1 MEAKIT
7 HNPELCD
14 SFTNY
19 RELSK
24 KGQDRK
30 YNDFHELQANF
41 KELQVKDKSKTKQMM
56 RKGNRKKKKK
66 KKQNKFHFEGE
77 TFKDPDPYQLAVRKT
92 KYESQKGKFVF
103 EGEKFADPD
112 PFGLAIRK
120 TSLSSY
126 DDKDVR
132 HEYMSQLNHAHPRL
146 VHGSMEYYNKDAYI
160 GKLDGEDED
169 DDDSSLDEEQQGC
182 CNRAAL
188 SQFLAVSVKNVLLL
202 GYGMTLGFSTIV
214 IPAIQGG
221 EGRGPSMEEGF
232 TLSRDEISWLS
243 SINLICVPL
252 GCLFSGMLTQPI
264 GRRRAMQIV
273 NIPMFIAWILFHLA
287 DDVHFLYCGLAL
299 AGFSGGLS
307 EAPVLTYV
315 AEITQPRFRGML
327 AATGSTC
334 VILGVLIQFFMGS
347 FLRWRTVAL
356 CSACIPVISFILL
369 FFVPESPV
377 WLAKKHKPKQA
388 RRALA
393 WLRGWV
399 PEEQIEQ
406 EYSDLVK
413 HMEEIS
419 EREKD
424 FTAAKKMKLYT
435 SRPFLKPF
443 GLITLCFFIGHFSGM
458 TTLQTYAVQI
468 FHTLKAPIDKYYA
481 TILLGVS
488 ELLGTLFCVG
498 LVRFSGK
505 RPLVF
510 VSTIGCAICFFSVA
524 SYAYFLHMIPGP
536 SVNNVVANVSA
547 IRTDVRVIPL
557 NHTEVLS
564 IATDDSLA
572 ALVQNTTNELSFL
585 KHNDST
591 GVIYDNL
598 NFNPLYINGSYDDTV
613 NTDIRYGEYVRTVF
627 PRDVLVNIPNANE
640 NKYLWLPLT
649 LLLGSAFLTH
659 MGIRL
664 IPWMLIGELFA
675 PSIRSGASGIAGGT
689 GYIFGFLAN
698 KLFLKMLATFT
709 LPGTFWI
716 YSAITVFGTIILHK
730 FLPET
735 EGKSLVEIEQYFAT
749 KRKDSIHLDLDLEA
763 PPKPKPRSSISS
775 LTAVPP
781 PLPPRSHPLK
791 DDLGRIRKTSHIAQ
805 SRKMSETSNPSR
817 KISTTS
823 TKSRRSSSSNQSA
836 QSYNLHDAVTPVEA
850 VMENYRKISASKMPV
865 TPPAVVPSSQ
875 YPISVVPPRTTAI
888 TVTQPEEPTH
898 FTTTQR
904 YRKISDAKRK
914 ISTVLDPVIE
924 GIVQTTPTRVQP
936 PHYHRHKRHGKPT
949 SLEGFDVRTW
959 DSNIKFEKMLRKR
972 RKSIDRD
979 DDDDDDDNYKDDG
992 QGSNTSISQ
1001 HDLRQ
1006 LKQHIQQRDAHLMAM
1021 GRLRSR
1027 QNSGSLNMLNKVGL
1041 DNRAFVGS
1049 DQSVNET
1056 QM

>member
-1 MEAKIT
+1 MEAKIDK
-7 HNPELCD
+7 NPELCD
-14 SFTNY
+14 SFSNY
-19 RELSK
+19 RELAK

-41 KELQVKDKSKTKQMM
+41 KELQVKDKAKNKQMM
-56 RKGNRKKKKK
+56 SKGNRKKKKK
-66 KKQNKFHFEGE
+66 KQKKFHFEGE

-92 KYESQKGKFVF
+92 QYEKQKGKFVF

-120 TSLSSY
+120 NSNSSY
-126 DDKDVR
+126 DDRDVR
-132 HEYMSQLNHAHPRL
+132 QEYMSQGHHAHPGL
-146 VHGSMEYYNKDAYI
+146 VHGSMEYYNKNAYI
-160 GKLDGEDED
+160 GKLDD
-169 DDDSSLDEEQQGC
+169 DDDEEDSSFDEGKQGC

-188 SQFLAVSVKNVLLL
+188 AQFLAVSVKNVLLL
-202 GYGMTLGFSTIV
+202 GYGMTLGFPTIV

-232 TLSRDEISWLS
+232 TLNKDEISWLS

-252 GCLFSGMLTQPI
+252 GCVFSGMLSQPI
-264 GRRRAMQIV
+264 GRRRAMQLV

-299 AGFSGGLS
+299 SGFSGGLS

-315 AEITQPRFRGML
+315 AEITQPRYRGML

-356 CSACIPVISFILL
+356 CSACLPVISFILL

-377 WLAKKHKPKQA
+377 WLAKKHKEKQA

-406 EYSDLVK
+406 EYDDLVK

-443 GLITLCFFIGHFSGM
+443 GLISLCFFIGHFSGM

-481 TILLGVS
+481 TILLGVA

-498 LVRFSGK
+498 LVRYSGK

-536 SVNNVVANVSA
+536 SVSNVVANVSA
-547 IRTDVRVIPL
+547 IKTDVRVIPL
-557 NHTEVLS
+557 NHTEILS
-564 IATDDSLA
+564 IIQDDKLA
-572 ALVQNTTNELSFL
+572 ALVQNTTNEISYV
-585 KHNDST
+585 KQNDSA
-591 GVIYDNL
+591 GVVYNNL
-598 NFNPLYINGSYDDTV
+598 NFTPLYINGSYDDTV
-613 NTDIRYGEYVRTVF
+613 NKDIRYGEYVRTVF
-627 PRDVLVNIPNANE
+627 PRDVLVKIPNANE

-698 KLFLKMLATFT
+698 KLFLKMLATFS

-716 YSAITVFGTIILHK
+716 YSAITVVGTIILHRS
-730 FLPET
+730 LPET
-735 EGKSLVEIEQYFAT
+735 EGKSLLEIEEYFAT
-749 KRKDSIHLDLDLEA
+749 RRKDSIHLDLDLEA
-763 PPKPKPRSSISS
+763 PPKPKPRNSVTSI
-775 LTAVPP
+775 TAVPP

-805 SRKMSETSNPSR
+805 TRKLSETSNPSR
-817 KISTTS
+817 KVSTTS
-823 TKSRRSSSSNQSA
+823 TKSRRSSSSNQSS
-836 QSYNLHDAVTPVEA
+836 QSYNLNDAIPPVET
-850 VMENYRKISASKMPV
+850 VMENYRKISASKLPV
-865 TPPAVVPSSQ
+865 TPPAVAPSTQ
-875 YPISVVPPRTTAI
+875 PPLPAMSPKSI
-888 TVTQPEEPTH
+888 VIPLPQPEEPTH
-898 FTTTQR
+898 HTVTHR
-904 YRKISDAKRK
+904 YRKISDTKRK
-914 ISTVLDPVIE
+914 TSTVLDPVIE
-924 GIVQTTPTRVQP
+924 GVQTTSVKSRPS
-936 PHYHRHKRHGKPT
+936 HYHRHSRREKPT
-949 SLEGFDVRTW
+949 TMEGFDVRTW
-959 DSNIKFEKMLRKR
+959 ESNIKFEKLLRKR
-972 RKSIDRD
+972 RKSQDY
-979 DDDDDDDNYKDDG
+979 DDDDDNDYDANKDDG
-992 QGSNTSISQ
+992 QGSNTSASQ

-1006 LKQHIQQRDAHLMAM
+1006 MRQHIQQRDAHLLAM
-1021 GRLRSR
+1021 GRLRNR
-1027 QNSGSLNMLNKVGL
+1027 QNSGSLNMLNTVGH

-1049 DQSVNET
+1049 DESVSET